1 MAERKTLGVN
11 SSTIDGE
18 AIVSFD
24 WRDYYELCKP
34 RVVAVMLLTAV
45 VGMFLASPGL
55 PPLSALLLGTLGIAL
70 ASGSAAAVNQVADR
84 HIDAQMART
93 HRRPLPQGKVAPAQA
108 LLFAALLGISG
119 ISVLVIWVN
128 PLTGWLTLASLI
140 GYALIYT
147 LYLKRATP
155 QNIAIGGIAGAS
167 PPLLGW
173 VAVTGTLEPD
183 ALLLV
188 LIIFAWTPPHFWSL
202 CIHKR
207 DEYARANVPM
217 LPVTHGVAFTRVQ
230 ILLYTLL
237 MIATTLLP
245 VMTGM
250 SGLIY
255 LVGVSVLN
263 GRFLQWALRVFRGQ
277 DAQAPMAMFRYSIN
291 YIMGLFVV
299 LLVDH
304 YVPLVDWIVKG
315 F

>member
-1 MAERKTLGVN
+1 MAEPKGLDISRQ
-11 SSTIDGE
+11 SSAGPRLYSTTWE
-18 AIVSFD
+18 
-24 WRDYYELCKP
+24 DYYALCKP
-34 RVVAVMLLTAV
+34 RVVLVMLLTAV
-45 VGMFLASPGL
+45 VGMFLAAPGL

-70 ASGSAAAVNQVADR
+70 ASGSAAALNQIADR

-93 HRRPLPQGKVAPAQA
+93 SRRPLPQGRVSPFQA
-108 LLFAALLGISG
+108 LVFAVLLGCAG
-119 ISVLVIWVN
+119 ISLLVVWVN

-155 QNIAIGGIAGAS
+155 QNIVIGGIAGAS

-217 LPVTHGVAFTRVQ
+217 LPVTHGLGHTRVQ
-230 ILLYTLL
+230 ILLYSLL

-245 VMTGM
+245 VMTDM
-250 SGLIY
+250 SGLVY
-255 LVGVSVLN
+255 LVGISALN
-263 GRFLQWALRVFRGQ
+263 GRFLYWALRVLRAQ
-277 DAQAPMAMFRYSIN
+277 DSQAPMALFRYSIN

-299 LLVDH
+299 LLIDH
-304 YVPLVDWIVKG
+304 YAPVADWIFAG

>member
-1 MAERKTLGVN
+1 MGQRLAEHLIEE
-11 SSTIDGE
+11 S
-18 AIVSFD
+18 AD
-24 WRDYYELCKP
+24 WRDYLALCKP

-55 PPLSALLLGTLGIAL
+55 PPLSIVLLGTLGIAL
-70 ASGSAAAVNQVADR
+70 ASGSAAAVNHIADR

-93 HRRPLPQGKVAPAQA
+93 HRRPLPQGKIELYQA
-108 LLFAALLGISG
+108 LVFAALLGVTG
-119 ISVLVIWVN
+119 IGILVLWVN
-128 PLTGWLTLASLI
+128 ALTGWLTLASLI

-155 QNIAIGGIAGAS
+155 QNIVIGGIAGAS

-173 VAVTGTLEPD
+173 VAVTGSLEPN
-183 ALLLV
+183 AMLLM

-207 DEYARANVPM
+207 EEYARAHIPM
-217 LPVTHGVAFTRVQ
+217 LPVTHGLAYTRLQ
-230 ILLYTLL
+230 IMLYTLL

-250 SGLIY
+250 SGMIY
-255 LVGVSVLN
+255 LVGIVALN
-263 GRFLQWALRVFRGQ
+263 GRFLQWALRVYRGQ
-277 DAQAPMAMFRYSIN
+277 DDQAPMAMFSYSIS

-299 LLVDH
+299 LLADH
-304 YVPLVDWIVKG
+304 YASGLVLM
-315 F
+315 

>member
-1 MAERKTLGVN
+1 
-11 SSTIDGE
+11 
-18 AIVSFD
+18 
-24 WRDYYELCKP
+24 
-34 RVVAVMLLTAV
+34 
-45 VGMFLASPGL
+45 
-55 PPLSALLLGTLGIAL
+55 
-70 ASGSAAAVNQVADR
+70 
-84 HIDAQMART
+84 MART
-93 HRRPLPQGKVAPAQA
+93 QRRPLPQGKIAPLQA
-108 LLFAALLGISG
+108 LLFAAVLGVSG
-119 ISVLVIWVN
+119 IGLLVVWVN

-140 GYALIYT
+140 GYALVYT

-155 QNIAIGGIAGAS
+155 QNIVIGGIAGAS

-173 VAVTGTLEPD
+173 VAVTGSLEPNG
-183 ALLLV
+183 LLLM

-217 LPVTHGVAFTRVQ
+217 LPVTHGLDYTRLQ

-237 MIATTLLP
+237 MIGTTLLP

-255 LVGVSVLN
+255 LVGVCLLN
-263 GRFLQWALRVFRGQ
+263 GRFLQWALRVYRGA
-277 DAQAPMAMFRYSIN
+277 DVQAPMAMFRFSIN
-291 YIMGLFVV
+291 YIMALFVV

-304 YVPLVDWIVKG
+304 YVAALTI